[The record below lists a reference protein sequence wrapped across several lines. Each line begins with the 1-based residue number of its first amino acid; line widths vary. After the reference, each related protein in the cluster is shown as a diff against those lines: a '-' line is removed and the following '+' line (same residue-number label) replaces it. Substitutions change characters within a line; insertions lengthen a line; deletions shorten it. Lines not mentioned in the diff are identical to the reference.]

1 MFLTEKYDAEG
12 AFIKLKSRLV
22 AMGNQQD
29 RETVEMGVSS
39 PTVSITSI
47 YTIVVIS
54 ATEGRRVMTLDI
66 GGAFLNA
73 MIPAGE
79 EILVR
84 LDAINSELLCQTGV

>member
-29 RETVEMGVSS
+29 RETVEMDVSS

-47 YTIVVIS
+47 Y
-54 ATEGRRVMTLDI
+54 
-66 GGAFLNA
+66 
-73 MIPAGE
+73 
-79 EILVR
+79 IL
-84 LDAINSELLCQTGV
+84 LP